1 MLKILKYVKK
11 YWYSALLAPMLMFLE
26 VYMDMLLPKQMTQ
39 MVDVAIPSGNIE
51 MIVKVGLM
59 MLLFAFLGLV
69 GGVLSGV
76 FTNYTGYKFANDL
89 RKDLFKKIMNLS
101 VIDAAELETG
111 SLITRVTNDITQI
124 QHFVS
129 MALRMFVRAL
139 SLFVLGIIFTI
150 NINSVFAIVIAIALP
165 IEILIMILFMK
176 KVFPHFGKIQKQ
188 LDDVN
193 IIVHENVGGVRVVK
207 AFSREEYEEAR
218 FTSANE
224 TYANTLLT
232 INKYSAILMPVLTL
246 IIYIAQEAIYY
257 IGGTGII
264 NFYNHLETELH
275 ITIGQ
280 ISAAT
285 TYITMICNALI
296 NLGMIF
302 TNMGRA
308 MISVGRV
315 NEILNYEVTILDGE
329 KETLLAEEIKGVI
342 EYSNVCFSYPKSKSM
357 VLDDI
362 SFKIKQGETIAIV
375 GATGCGKSTLVNLM
389 IRMYD
394 TTSGSVLIDGVDVK
408 DYKLVELRDKI
419 SLVLQK
425 SELFNVSIK
434 ENILWGN
441 QDATMEEVIEAS
453 KIAQAYDFI
462 MEKPSGFDEI
472 VEQKGASLSG
482 GQKQRLSIARA
493 IIKKPEIIIFDDS
506 TSALDL
512 VTEAKLYNALN
523 DYLKDTTKIV
533 VAQRIATAKNADK
546 IIVLDNAKVVAF
558 DTHENLMR
566 DCLIYQDIYN
576 SQLKREGEDNE

>member
-11 YWYSALLAPMLMFLE
+11 YWYSALLAPLLMFLE
-26 VYMDMLLPKQMTQ
+26 VYMDMLLPNQMTQ

-51 MIVKVGLM
+51 MIVMVGLK
-59 MLLFAFLGLV
+59 MLLFAFLGLI

-89 RKDLFKKIMNLS
+89 RKDLFEKIMNLS
-101 VIDAAELETG
+101 VIDAADFETG
-111 SLITRVTNDITQI
+111 SLITRVTNDVTQI
-124 QHFVS
+124 QNFVS
-129 MALRMFVRAL
+129 MALRMFIRAL
-139 SLFVLGIIFTI
+139 SLFILGIIFAVS
-150 NINSVFAIVIAIALP
+150 INSVFAIVIAVALP
-165 IEILIMILFMK
+165 IEIVILALFMK
-176 KVFPHFGKIQKQ
+176 KVFPHFGKIQTQ

-193 IIVHENVGGVRVVK
+193 IIVHENVSGVRVVK
-207 AFSREEYEEAR
+207 AFSREEYEEER
-218 FTSANE
+218 FVLAND

-232 INKYSAILMPVLTL
+232 INKYSAILMPLLTL
-246 IIYIAQEAIYY
+246 IIYVAQEAIYY
-257 IGGTGII
+257 IGGSGII
-264 NFYNHLETELH
+264 AFYNHMEEELN

-285 TYITMICNALI
+285 TYITMICNSLI

-302 TNMGRA
+302 SNMGRA

-315 NEILNYEVTILDGE
+315 NEILNYEVMIVDGPGE
-329 KETLLAEEIKGVI
+329 DDSNLTGVI
-342 EYSNVCFSYPKSKSM
+342 EYKNVCFGYPKSKSL

-362 SFKIKQGETIAIV
+362 SFTIEKGQTVAIV

-389 IRMYD
+389 IRMHD
-394 TTSGSVLIDGVDVK
+394 ATSGTVLINGIDVK
-408 DYKLVELRDKI
+408 EYKLEELRDKI

-425 SELFNVSIK
+425 SELFNTSIK

-441 QDATMEEVIEAS
+441 PNATMEEVFEAAR
-453 KIAQAYDFI
+453 IAQAHDYI
-462 MEKPSGFDEI
+462 MEKPNGYDEI

-493 IIKKPEIIIFDDS
+493 IVKKPEILIFDDS

-512 VTEAKLYNALN
+512 VTEAKLYQALN
-523 DYLKDTTKIV
+523 NYLADTTKIV

-546 IIVLDNAKVVAF
+546 IIVLDNAKIVAY
-558 DTHENLMR
+558 DTHQNLMEN
-566 DCLIYQDIYN
+566 CKIYQDIYN